1 MRAEHGVVLAGGN
14 ASRLPGKPLAE
25 LDGRPLVSHVITAM
39 RGAGLAV
46 TVVGKPGTGDLAEVA
61 EAEGAAFLTEPVQP
75 IHALFG
81 IATALKTFDAPIV
94 VCAVDMPFVPPALL
108 ARLAEGPGEG
118 RDALVCAV
126 RGQLQPMLGWYAPG
140 LATGFTRAVHD
151 GVSATGAL
159 LALGGR
165 MAWLGD
171 RQLQDFG
178 DPAVMLAD
186 IDTADELRRANA

>member
-1 MRAEHGVVLAGGN
+1 MAAEHSVVLAGGN

-25 LDGRPLVSHVITAM
+25 LDGRPLVAHVIAAM
-39 RGAGLAV
+39 REAGLAV
-46 TVVGKPGTGDLAEVA
+46 TVVGKPGAGELTAVA
-61 EAEGAAFLTEPVQP
+61 EAEGASFLAEPVQP

-81 IATALKTFDAPIV
+81 IATALKALAAPIV

-108 ARLAEGPGEG
+108 ARLAQGPGEG

-126 RGQLQPMLGWYAPG
+126 GGQLQPMLGCYAPV
-140 LATGFTRAVHD
+140 LAAGFMRAVHD

-159 LALGGR
+159 MGLGAR
-165 MAWLGD
+165 MAWLGEVD
-171 RQLQDFG
+171 IREFG
-178 DPAVMLAD
+178 EPTAILAD

>member
-14 ASRLPGKPLAE
+14 ASRLSGKPLAE
-25 LDGRPLVSHVITAM
+25 LDGRPLVAHVIAAM
-39 RGAGLAV
+39 RDAGLAV
-46 TVVGKPGTGDLAEVA
+46 TVVGKPGAGELEAVSV
-61 EAEGAAFLTEPVQP
+61 AEGAQFLVEPVQP

-81 IATALKTFDAPIV
+81 IATALNALKAPIV

-118 RDALVCAV
+118 RDALICAV
-126 RGQLQPMLGWYAPG
+126 RGQLQPMLGWYAPA
-140 LATGFTRAVHD
+140 LAAGFVRAVHE

-159 LALGGR
+159 LGLGPR
-165 MAWLGD
+165 MVWLGD
-171 RQLQDFG
+171 PQLREFG
-178 DPAVMLAD
+178 DPATMLAD